1 MNRQEM
7 IQQVKKQLAIDLNC
21 VVTDFDQ
28 PGICFCPA
36 LDLPGRRP
44 VPRKNPVFDMV
55 TFGIGTI
62 VSASERLLPRLRQ
75 QLGGLDRDSLWS
87 QPFLCSLGHYF
98 LPDPERLRHLPVPA
112 GVRLEWS
119 AREQIKNLYRIPGFS
134 NALGYDPN
142 DPRPD
147 VLAVSAWSG
156 ERLVGMAGA
165 SDDCEMLWQVGVDVL
180 PDWRE
185 RGLAAAL
192 VSQLSSAVLQRVK
205 IPYYGTSSSNLAS
218 QRTAYRV
225 GYFPAWVCS
234 YEVSLTI
241 Q

>member
-44 VPRKNPVFDMV
+44 FPRKNPVFDMV

-98 LPDPERLRHLPVPA
+98 LPDPGAAASSSGSRRCSA
-112 GVRLEWS
+112 GV
-119 AREQIKNLYRIPGFS
+119 
-134 NALGYDPN
+134 
-142 DPRPD
+142 
-147 VLAVSAWSG
+147 
-156 ERLVGMAGA
+156 ER
-165 SDDCEMLWQVGVDVL
+165 
-180 PDWRE
+180 
-185 RGLAAAL
+185 
-192 VSQLSSAVLQRVK
+192 
-205 IPYYGTSSSNLAS
+205 
-218 QRTAYRV
+218 
-225 GYFPAWVCS
+225 
-234 YEVSLTI
+234 
-241 Q
+241 

>member
-1 MNRQEM
+1 
-7 IQQVKKQLAIDLNC
+7 
-21 VVTDFDQ
+21 
-28 PGICFCPA
+28 
-36 LDLPGRRP
+36 
-44 VPRKNPVFDMV
+44 MV
-55 TFGIGTI
+55 STI
-62 VSASERLLPRLRQ
+62 
-75 QLGGLDRDSLWS
+75 
-87 QPFLCSLGHYF
+87 LCSLGHYF

-119 AREQIKNLYRIPGFS
+119 AREQIKNLYRIPGFPTRWDMIPMPP
-134 NALGYDPN
+134 AQMFWL
-142 DPRPD
+142 
-147 VLAVSAWSG
+147 VSAWSG

-192 VSQLSSAVLQRVK
+192 VSQLSSAVLQRGK

>member
-1 MNRQEM
+1 M
-7 IQQVKKQLAIDLNC
+7 
-21 VVTDFDQ
+21 
-28 PGICFCPA
+28 P
-36 LDLPGRRP
+36 
-44 VPRKNPVFDMV
+44 
-55 TFGIGTI
+55 
-62 VSASERLLPRLRQ
+62 
-75 QLGGLDRDSLWS
+75 
-87 QPFLCSLGHYF
+87 
-98 LPDPERLRHLPVPA
+98 
-112 GVRLEWS
+112 
-119 AREQIKNLYRIPGFS
+119 
-134 NALGYDPN
+134 
-142 DPRPD
+142 PRPD

-192 VSQLSSAVLQRVK
+192 VSQLSSAVLQRGK